1 MSSCC
6 SVCSICLSTYD
17 LNYVLCST
25 TIRRLGN
32 KLAVG
37 CDTVKFLPYVVS
49 FPLVVYFM
57 TTHSPSKKAPREKR
71 RREDTGNV
79 LQKKHK
85 ARSDQPTSNSS
96 ETQLRR
102 SSRAGAGVGG
112 HILQLERI
120 GTAIEGSQHVLR
132 PATTFSNDAAVNP
145 VAPANSNS
153 RPRKR
158 VCTRSRLL
166 FRLTPLN

>member
-1 MSSCC
+1 MSSYC

-17 LNYVLCST
+17 VNYVLCST
-25 TIRRLGN
+25 TICRLGN

-37 CDTVKFLPYVVS
+37 SDTVKFLPYIVS

-57 TTHSPSKKAPREKR
+57 TTHSPSKKAPREKQC
-71 RREDTGNV
+71 REDTSNV

-96 ETQLRR
+96 EAQLHH

-112 HILQLERI
+112 HILQLEWI
-120 GTAIEGSQHVLR
+120 GTAIEGSITPRIETCNYLFQRCCSEPCR
-132 PATTFSNDAAVNP
+132 P
-145 VAPANSNS
+145 
-153 RPRKR
+153 
-158 VCTRSRLL
+158 C
-166 FRLTPLN
+166 